1 MKIERAI
8 VVTRRT
14 RLEDL
19 VARFNTVAQAK
30 FYIEHSGADFSDYE
44 LENTTYRRALDSVHT
59 QLERHLKV
67 QMIDRSFL
75 TNFLFPNDA
84 VVVTVGQDGLVAN
97 AAKYVGGRP
106 IVAINP
112 DPARF
117 DGVLLPFGAHD
128 FVPAVDA
135 VANGRAHVRNVTMAE
150 AKLQDGQRLLAFNDF
165 FVGANSHVSARYSLR
180 LGKHAEEQS
189 SSGVLVS
196 TGAGSTG
203 WISSVVNQT
212 LAVSHMLGSKPIAK
226 TSLTM
231 AWDTA
236 SLLFVVR
243 EPFVSRAS
251 GASLVAGTIN
261 AQTPL
266 VIESHMPRGGVV
278 FSDGVENDFLQFNS
292 GAIATI
298 GIAPE
303 GARLV
308 QKAESSRPDR
318 GSLRPR

>member
-30 FYIEHSGADFSDYE
+30 FYIEHNGADFADYE
-44 LENTTYRRALDSVHT
+44 REDSTYRRAVDVVHAR
-59 QLERHLKV
+59 LARRLKV
-67 QMIDRSFL
+67 QAVDRSFL
-75 TNFLFPNDA
+75 PNFLFPGDA
-84 VVVTVGQDGLVAN
+84 VIVTVGQDGLVAN
-97 AAKYVGGRP
+97 TAKYVDGHP

-117 DGVLLPFGAHD
+117 DGVLLPFGVDD
-128 FVPAVDA
+128 FTTGIDA
-135 VANGRAHVRNVTMAE
+135 VVESRATVRRVTMAE
-150 AKLQDGQRLLAFNDF
+150 ARLQDGQRLLAFNDF
-165 FVGANSHVSARYSLR
+165 FVGASSHVSARYALR
-180 LGKHAEEQS
+180 HGKHFEEQS

-212 LAVSHMLGSKPIAK
+212 IAVSRLLGSQRASHPTLK
-226 TSLTM
+226 M
-231 AWDTA
+231 AWDTPH
-236 SLLFVVR
+236 LLFVVR
-243 EPFVSRAS
+243 EPFVSHAS
-251 GASLVAGTIN
+251 GASLVVGKVD

-266 VIESHMPRGGVV
+266 VVESHMPRGGVV

-298 GIAPE
+298 GVAPE

-308 QKAESSRPDR
+308 WR
-318 GSLRPR
+318 

>member
-1 MKIERAI
+1 MKIDRAI

-14 RLEDL
+14 RLEEL

-30 FYIEHSGADFSDYE
+30 FYIEHSGADFADYE
-44 LENTTYRRALDSVHT
+44 REDATYRRALEVVHK
-59 QLERHLKV
+59 QLARELKV
-67 QMIDRSFL
+67 QTIDRSFL

-84 VVVTVGQDGLVAN
+84 VIVTVGQDGLVAN
-97 AAKYVGGRP
+97 TAKYVAGRP

-117 DGVLLPFGAHD
+117 DGVLLPFGVDD
-128 FVPAVDA
+128 FVPAVEA
-135 VANGRAHVRNVTMAE
+135 AASARAHVRKVTMAE

-165 FVGANSHVSARYSLR
+165 FIGANSHVSARYALR
-180 LGKHAEEQS
+180 QGKRSEEQS

-212 LAVSHMLGSKPIAK
+212 LAVAHTLGAKPSKR
-226 TSLTM
+226 TSLKM
-231 AWDTA
+231 PWDA
-236 SLLFVVR
+236 PALLFVVR

-251 GASLVAGTIN
+251 GASLVVGNIDAH
-261 AQTPL
+261 TPL

-308 QKAESSRPDR
+308 QK
-318 GSLRPR
+318 